1 MNKSPLTPSIESMIT
16 LHADTA
22 AMKTSLLKLKQK
34 NYRVSMVSVGRSA
47 DCYCNIVN
55 INCNSLS
62 IASLVDFSMKIN
74 VDVFVMGLMRDR
86 ETLHNAEFAARK
98 GFMVHAVLAEKLL
111 DNEADWNNCFD
122 GPPEVLM
129 DWSRF
134 RLTSSGS

>member
-1 MNKSPLTPSIESMIT
+1 MNKSPLTPSIETMIT

-47 DCYCNIVN
+47 DCCCDIVN

-62 IASLVDFSMKIN
+62 IAHLVHFAMEIKI
-74 VDVFVMGLMRDR
+74 DVIVMGLIRDR

-111 DNEADWNNCFD
+111 DNESDWNDCFD

-129 DWSRF
+129 DWSGF
-134 RLTSSGS
+134 WLSSSGS